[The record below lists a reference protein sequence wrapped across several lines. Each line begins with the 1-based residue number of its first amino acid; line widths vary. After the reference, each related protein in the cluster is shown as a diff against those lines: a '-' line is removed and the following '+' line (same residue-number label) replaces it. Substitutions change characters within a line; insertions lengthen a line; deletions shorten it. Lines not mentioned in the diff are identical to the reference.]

1 MVLSGGGAENDL
13 WCQIFADV
21 FQVPVKRAKNA
32 PYCGAKGAAI
42 LAMGCDLDK
51 RELQKLFK
59 SNKVE
64 LMWEPKR
71 ENASL
76 YQELFE
82 IYKTVYEANKEEFIM
97 LRSFREKY
105 NNSK

>member
-1 MVLSGGGAENDL
+1 
-13 WCQIFADV
+13 
-21 FQVPVKRAKNA
+21 
-32 PYCGAKGAAI
+32 
-42 LAMGCDLDK
+42 MGCDLDK